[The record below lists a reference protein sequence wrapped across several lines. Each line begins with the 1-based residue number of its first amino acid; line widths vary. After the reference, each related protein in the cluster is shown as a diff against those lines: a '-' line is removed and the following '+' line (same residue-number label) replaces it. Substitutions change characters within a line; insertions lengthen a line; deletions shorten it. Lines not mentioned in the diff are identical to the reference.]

1 MIRWFRNAAVAHMQA
16 APRKIR
22 LRRQGGRVVES
33 STSLVSTAGYRIE
46 VKLVQP
52 ACEGPHPA
60 VLLVPGT
67 NNGRAV
73 FEGWSL
79 PVNARELAAW
89 GWLVL
94 TFDPA
99 GRGESW
105 GEEDYGGVE
114 HQDNVRVALRYL
126 ASQTS
131 TDPSRLG
138 VLSVSLG
145 LSMACGALADWPEC
159 PAKWLLDWE
168 GPSDRDVITSGGRIL
183 APAMGHSLKDDRY
196 WKPREARLHAP
207 NLSCGYWRLQAQ
219 PDHAQGQDVRHSTRM
234 MAAVESGH
242 LPWFQLNR
250 HQRNVHPEHPVF
262 VEGGR
267 LAANRMILE
276 AMGVLGGF
284 RGVSNKR

>member
-1 MIRWFRNAAVAHMQA
+1 MIRRLRNAAVAHIQA

-22 LRRQGGRVVES
+22 LRRQGERVVES

-46 VKLVQP
+46 VKLFQP
-52 ACEGPHPA
+52 AGTGPHPA

-67 NNGRAV
+67 NDGLAV

-79 PVNARELAAW
+79 PINAKELAGL
-89 GWLVL
+89 GWEVL

-99 GRGESW
+99 GRGKSW
-105 GEEDYGGVE
+105 GEEDYGGLE

-126 ASQTS
+126 ASQAT

-145 LSMACGALADWPEC
+145 LSMACGALAHWPEC
-159 PAKWLLDWE
+159 PAQWLLDWE

-183 APAMGHSLKDDRY
+183 APAMGHSLKEDSY
-196 WKPREARLHAP
+196 WTPREAQLHAP

-219 PDHAQGQDVRHSTRM
+219 PDHAQGQDVRHSARM
-234 MAAVESGH
+234 MAAVAQGQ

-250 HQRNVHPEHPVF
+250 HRRNAQPERPVF

-284 RGVSNKR
+284 HRLSSKS